1 MFEHL
6 PLLVYAALIGWP
18 ALMFLDGIRK
28 KRRLDAARRNA
39 RQAFD
44 NARVESTDPTL
55 VFNGRTATIVKVEE
69 PANPYREP
77 TAWFTL
83 TIFARNEFGEYF
95 VFKSTR
101 PKPFIKHMPHSLAR
115 QVLKADY
122 VPRAE
127 A

>member
-1 MFEHL
+1 MSEYL
-6 PLLVYAALIGWP
+6 PLLVYAAIIGGP
-18 ALMFLDGIRK
+18 ALIVWDGIRK
-28 KRRLDAARRNA
+28 SRRLNAARESA
-39 RQAFD
+39 RRAFD
-44 NARVESTDPTL
+44 RARVDSTDPRL

-77 TAWFTL
+77 AAWFTL

-95 VFKSTR
+95 MFKSTR
-101 PKPFIKHMPHSLAR
+101 PKPLIKHMPHSLA
-115 QVLKADY
+115 QHVLKADY

>member
-1 MFEHL
+1 MSEYL
-6 PLLVYAALIGWP
+6 PLLVYAALIGGP
-18 ALMFLDGIRK
+18 ALIVLDGIRK

-44 NARVESTDPTL
+44 SARVESTDPKL
-55 VFNGRTATIVKVEE
+55 VFNGKTATIVKVEE
-69 PANPYREP
+69 PANPYRER

-83 TIFARNEFGEYF
+83 TIFARNELGEYF
-95 VFKSTR
+95 MFKSTR
-101 PKPFIKHMPHSLAR
+101 PKSLIKHMPHSLAR

-122 VPRAE
+122 VPPAE